1 MLFAYSLNKHFQ
13 SHTSNILKEKIG
25 IIFNLFSLELIKP
38 HQIQGANTCVMAARL
53 GARALLVGKVGDD
66 EHGSAYLARLRAEG
80 VSTAQVG
87 VAGGATTGIATILL
101 ESSSGEN
108 QIVIVPGANA
118 ALSAQDVADA
128 AADAADCRVVAT
140 VLEVGG
146 QCAGPGLEFLSN
158 SISHLNLKKIVFVK
172 CPF

>member
-1 MLFAYSLNKHFQ
+1 LVIQVSAEGNGKMDLF
-13 SHTSNILKEKIG
+13 
-25 IIFNLFSLELIKP
+25 FNPLSLEFIKRT
-38 HQIQGANTCVMAARL
+38 QIQGANTCVMAARL

-80 VSTAQVG
+80 VSTARVG
-87 VAGGATTGIATILL
+87 VAAGFTTGIATILL
-101 ESSSGEN
+101 ESASGEN

-140 VLEVGG
+140 VLEVGS
-146 QCAGPGLEFLSN
+146 QCGGPGLEF
-158 SISHLNLKKIVFVK
+158 
-172 CPF
+172 